1 MAQQGTLGL
10 HAGPGKA
17 GCNKCVMPLCD
28 VTRVTTVIRNQ
39 AAATGFT
46 LAFNL
51 TRCNFFQALGARMN
65 ALDTA
70 TPTILREAEVQAIDI
85 NGCAE
90 EAGSNNAV
98 AIGNT
103 TMVGL
108 LSDYRLPDSCFCPVS
123 WGIFA
128 QDAFVENLEFGLFN
142 IDVAAIDVYV
152 SLAGNC
158 LTACPPGLTLGQPF
172 MSGF

>member
-1 MAQQGTLGL
+1 MAGTQGL

-17 GCNKCVMPLCD
+17 GCNKCVTPLCD

-46 LAFNL
+46 LNFNL
-51 TRCNFFQALGARMN
+51 TRCDFYQALGCRMN
-65 ALDTA
+65 SLDTA
-70 TPTILREAEVQAIDI
+70 TPTILREAEVQAVDI
-85 NGCAE
+85 NGCAQ

-98 AIGNT
+98 AVGNT

-108 LSDYRLPDSCFCPVS
+108 VSDYRLPDSCFCPIS
-123 WGIFA
+123 WGIFSQA
-128 QDAFVENLEFGLFN
+128 NFVNLLQIGYFN
-142 IDVAAIDVYV
+142 NDVAASDLYC

-158 LTACPPGLTLGQPF
+158 LTSCPPGLTLGQPF
-172 MSGF
+172 MSGY